1 MYIDCDSTD
10 SNYPYTSL
18 GIHCPA
24 FDRCAHNYR
33 EDENGNTCSE
43 FNNCLTYGDGTGDID
58 NVTGLSCDY
67 EDNLFEAAKA
77 EFDLQMPLIMFADVD
92 QIKTVHLDF
101 IEQDE
106 YKGIIELEADFGNA
120 RSFVDF
126 DSDTGEIDIKPDEK
140 HVGDYKLKVTLVD
153 SYEEY
158 AKTMLLK
165 ILSSEI
171 T

>member
-77 EFDLQMPLIMFADVD
+77 EFDL
-92 QIKTVHLDF
+92 
-101 IEQDE
+101 
-106 YKGIIELEADFGNA
+106 
-120 RSFVDF
+120 
-126 DSDTGEIDIKPDEK
+126 
-140 HVGDYKLKVTLVD
+140 
-153 SYEEY
+153 
-158 AKTMLLK
+158 
-165 ILSSEI
+165 
-171 T
+171 